1 MNSAK
6 KVMNQQKDNSEKK
19 ENVTV
24 KAATGKK
31 KLGKFRQKCQ
41 GNRIECHM
49 YSFGTCIMYRCWHT
63 AVRS

>member
-24 KAATGKK
+24 KAATAQI
-31 KLGKFRQKCQ
+31 L
-41 GNRIECHM
+41 
-49 YSFGTCIMYRCWHT
+49 YP
-63 AVRS
+63 